1 MDKRSTET
9 PEQVAKF
16 APKDKPRESDPTD
29 ESGRAVVALL
39 QQAAT
44 LSNENCDRAMTL
56 AHKLSI
62 QLRAAEDRINQLQSD
77 VDHFQNRAAHAENW
91 LRVIEKEIEKKLIAP
106 RSGASPDKALLQ

>member
-1 MDKRSTET
+1 MNKHSTNT
-9 PEQVAKF
+9 SEQVAKF
-16 APKDKPRESDPTD
+16 APKDKPRETDPTD

-62 QLRAAEDRINQLQSD
+62 QLRAAEDRINQLQSE
-77 VDHFQNRAAHAENW
+77 VDHLQNRAANAENW

-106 RSGASPDKALLQ
+106 HSGASPDKVLLQ